1 MFCYFMNEKYKGERI
16 CSVLENSSK
25 QAKFGTN
32 SICTKSHFLISDV
45 IVFWFTDGDIYYQ
58 QYDKPYA
65 RVYIDIEKFTE
76 DIV

>member
-1 MFCYFMNEKYKGERI
+1 MNEKYKGERI

-25 QAKFGTN
+25 QAKFGN
-32 SICTKSHFLISDV
+32 DCRCTKTYFIIGDV

-65 RVYIDIEKFTE
+65 RVYIGIEKFIE